1 MDTYQNDNGGKPVQ
15 PPQVR
20 ALLVAGAAGR
30 CIHYKAMC
38 TRAAKFMAFT
48 FQAHCEPKC
57 TDGAT
62 FWGFRAGQLL
72 ARAHTLVPHAFR
84 RVSYSEISVPLYPW
98 TLIINF
104 SGPPFAQPRLHVS
117 PACWDHLHGGPTSRG
132 SIARDFPAVQPDASR
147 DRGFTWFPFRGSCLT
162 VLLPAPRAFSQSPS
176 GMTVS
181 DQLVKN
187 NFLSIGVSP
196 VTLAC
201 FPVGSTRVVSGRF
214 LSHSFV
220 PAPLARSPACHLDLF
235 PAHSFWLLPAPVH
248 PQRSWGISRPGRE
261 STQLSSCWLLIGVW
275 RPPCTQPLQCPGEH
289 K

>member
-1 MDTYQNDNGGKPVQ
+1 MSQMQCLPPSPSFMCPLLPGTLSTESRRPGARLPV
-15 PPQVR
+15 PTCCLVICVPGSLRHVG
-20 ALLVAGAAGR
+20 LL
-30 CIHYKAMC
+30 
-38 TRAAKFMAFT
+38 
-48 FQAHCEPKC
+48 
-57 TDGAT
+57 
-62 FWGFRAGQLL
+62 
-72 ARAHTLVPHAFR
+72 
-84 RVSYSEISVPLYPW
+84 
-98 TLIINF
+98 
-104 SGPPFAQPRLHVS
+104 
-117 PACWDHLHGGPTSRG
+117 PA
-132 SIARDFPAVQPDASR
+132 
-147 DRGFTWFPFRGSCLT
+147 SCLT

-201 FPVGSTRVVSGRF
+201 FPVGSSRVVSGRF

>member
-72 ARAHTLVPHAFR
+72 ARAHALVPHAFR

-117 PACWDHLHGGPTSRG
+117 PACWDLCTDARRPGARFPETSLLSSPLRPGIAASRG
-132 SIARDFPAVQPDASR
+132 S
-147 DRGFTWFPFRGSCLT
+147 
-162 VLLPAPRAFSQSPS
+162 PS
-176 GMTVS
+176 GGRVS
-181 DQLVKN
+181 RSCCPPHGP
-187 NFLSIGVSP
+187 FPSP
-196 VTLAC
+196 
-201 FPVGSTRVVSGRF
+201 P
-214 LSHSFV
+214 
-220 PAPLARSPACHLDLF
+220 PA
-235 PAHSFWLLPAPVH
+235 
-248 PQRSWGISRPGRE
+248 
-261 STQLSSCWLLIGVW
+261 
-275 RPPCTQPLQCPGEH
+275 
-289 K
+289 

>member
-1 MDTYQNDNGGKPVQ
+1 MYGRCHILGISSWP
-15 PPQVR
+15 
-20 ALLVAGAAGR
+20 AAG
-30 CIHYKAMC
+30 
-38 TRAAKFMAFT
+38 
-48 FQAHCEPKC
+48 
-57 TDGAT
+57 
-62 FWGFRAGQLL
+62 
-72 ARAHTLVPHAFR
+72 
-84 RVSYSEISVPLYPW
+84 
-98 TLIINF
+98 
-104 SGPPFAQPRLHVS
+104 SGPHLS
-117 PACWDHLHGGPTSRG
+117 PARIPEGKLFRDLGPPIPLDPDYKFLRSPLRPTPPSCVTCLLGPLHGGPTSRG
-132 SIARDFPAVQPDASR
+132 SISRDIPAVQPAASR

>member
-1 MDTYQNDNGGKPVQ
+1 MYGRCHILGESGTS
-15 PPQVR
+15 PQQVFPCISTWP
-20 ALLVAGAAGR
+20 AAG
-30 CIHYKAMC
+30 
-38 TRAAKFMAFT
+38 
-48 FQAHCEPKC
+48 
-57 TDGAT
+57 
-62 FWGFRAGQLL
+62 
-72 ARAHTLVPHAFR
+72 
-84 RVSYSEISVPLYPW
+84 
-98 TLIINF
+98 
-104 SGPPFAQPRLHVS
+104 SGPHLS
-117 PACWDHLHGGPTSRG
+117 PARIPEGKLFRDLGPPIPLDPDYKFLRSPLRPTPPSCVTCLLGPLHGCPTSRG
-132 SIARDFPAVQPDASR
+132 SISRDLPAVQPAASR
-147 DRGFTWFPFRGSCLT
+147 GRGFTSFPCRGSCLT
-162 VLLPAPRAFSQSPS
+162 VLLSAPRAFSQSPS

-214 LSHSFV
+214 LSHSFG

>member
-1 MDTYQNDNGGKPVQ
+1 
-15 PPQVR
+15 
-20 ALLVAGAAGR
+20 
-30 CIHYKAMC
+30 MC
-38 TRAAKFMAFT
+38 
-48 FQAHCEPKC
+48 H
-57 TDGAT
+57 
-62 FWGFRAGQLL
+62 LL
-72 ARAHTLVPHAFR
+72 AGTFARMPDVQGLDFPRPPCCPARCVPG
-84 RVSYSEISVPLYPW
+84 S
-98 TLIINF
+98 
-104 SGPPFAQPRLHVS
+104 RLHVA
-117 PACWDHLHGGPTSRG
+117 PLP
-132 SIARDFPAVQPDASR
+132 
-147 DRGFTWFPFRGSCLT
+147 GSCLT
-162 VLLPAPRAFSQSPS
+162 VLLPAPRAFSQSS
-176 GMTVS
+176 CGMTVS
-181 DQLVKN
+181 DQLVKD